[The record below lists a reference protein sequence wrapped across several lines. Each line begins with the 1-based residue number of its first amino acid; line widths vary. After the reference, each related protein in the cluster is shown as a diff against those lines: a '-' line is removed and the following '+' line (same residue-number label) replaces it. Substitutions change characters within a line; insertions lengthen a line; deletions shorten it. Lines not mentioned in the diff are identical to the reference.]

1 MADKNISF
9 YDLDAI
15 GIVDKL
21 QKGLNINDV
30 LKLVQSKSD
39 SVTKYKTAD
48 GKTCFLK
55 KVDTKTGIASIASSK
70 LYETIGILTPP
81 VSFVSKKDPYTIQTI
96 QPNVEDIE
104 GVKTILANS
113 DLEYTRIQTRAFG
126 KYKWQIF
133 YDEGLVATLL
143 KFMTP
148 SCLTAL
154 QNMFLVD
161 ELRTDGDK
169 HVKNY
174 FFYKTKDSNKYEGVI
189 GIDLDLMQIYNYCE
203 SGKKE
208 DFENFLVYPYQTATP
223 HQSYDYVCYKQRI
236 SDMRQLAQDNVLS
249 ASNINA
255 ITNALQHD
263 FPKEIK
269 NVCKD
274 VKLGIVKKH
283 EIVKPVERLWE
294 YNRKTIGKDLG
305 M

>member
-30 LKLVQSKSD
+30 LKLVRKKSNC
-39 SVTKYKTAD
+39 VTQYAFAN
-48 GKTCFLK
+48 GKTGFVK
-55 KVDTKTGIASIASSK
+55 KVDIKTGIASIASSR
-70 LYETIGILTPP
+70 LYEKIGILTPP
-81 VSFVSKKDPYTIQTI
+81 VYFVAKKDKYTIQTI
-96 QPNVEDIE
+96 QPNVEDLD
-104 GVKTILANS
+104 GVSTILANN
-113 DLEYTRIQTRAFG
+113 DLEYAKIQTRAFG
-126 KYKWQIF
+126 TYKWQIF
-133 YDEGLVATLL
+133 YDEWLISTLL

-148 SCLTAL
+148 DCLTAL

-169 HVKNY
+169 HLKNY
-174 FFYKTKDSNKYEGVI
+174 FFYKTKGSDKYEGVV
-189 GIDLDLMQIYNYCE
+189 GIDLDLMQIYNYCG
-203 SGKKE
+203 SKKE
-208 DFENFLVYPYQTATP
+208 DFANFLVYPYTTATP
-223 HQSYDYVCYKQRI
+223 HQSCDYVCYKQRI

-255 ITNALQHD
+255 ITNALQQD

-269 NVCKD
+269 NACKD
-274 VKLGIVKKH
+274 SKLRFGERA

-294 YNRKTIGKDLG
+294 YNRETIGKDLG

>member
-1 MADKNISF
+1 MATTPTF
-9 YDLDAI
+9 CDLDAI
-15 GIVDKL
+15 EIVDKL

-30 LKLVQSKSD
+30 LKFVHKVSD
-39 SVTKYKTAD
+39 CVTKYKFAN
-48 GKTCFLK
+48 GKTGFVK
-55 KVDTKTGIASIASSK
+55 NVDITTGIASIASSR
-70 LYETIGILTPP
+70 LYKSIGILTPA
-81 VSFVSKKDPYTIQTI
+81 VSFIAKKDKFTIQTI
-96 QPNVEDIE
+96 QPNVEDLD
-104 GVKTILANS
+104 GATTILANN
-113 DLEYTRIQTRAFG
+113 DLEYTKIQTRAFG

-133 YDEGLVATLL
+133 YDEDLIATLL

-174 FFYKTKDSNKYEGVI
+174 FFYKTKDSDKYEGVI

-249 ASNINA
+249 ASNIHA